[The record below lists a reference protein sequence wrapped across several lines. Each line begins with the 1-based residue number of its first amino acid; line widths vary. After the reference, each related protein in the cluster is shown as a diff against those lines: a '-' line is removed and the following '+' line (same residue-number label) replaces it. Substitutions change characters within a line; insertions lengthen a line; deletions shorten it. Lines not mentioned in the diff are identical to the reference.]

1 MEDLPTDIA
10 TFVDTHLVDRHNS
23 NAVKW
28 DGLKEEFGRAD
39 LLPMWIA
46 DTEFKAP
53 QAVLDALTA
62 RVKEGTFGYS
72 IRPQSYYEAFIN
84 WQKERHGITVE
95 PE

>member
-39 LLPMWIA
+39 LLPM
-46 DTEFKAP
+46 
-53 QAVLDALTA
+53 
-62 RVKEGTFGYS
+62 
-72 IRPQSYYEAFIN
+72 
-84 WQKERHGITVE
+84 
-95 PE
+95 

>member
-1 MEDLPTDIA
+1 MTTKARKQGSLMEDLPTDIA

-62 RVKEGTFGYS
+62 RVKEDVWLFHS
-72 IRPQSYYEAFIN
+72 PAVLLRSL
-84 WQKERHGITVE
+84 H
-95 PE
+95 

>member
-62 RVKEGTFGYS
+62 RVKGRDVWLFHS
-72 IRPQSYYEAFIN
+72 PAVLLRSV
-84 WQKERHGITVE
+84 H
-95 PE
+95 

>member
-1 MEDLPTDIA
+1 MTTKARKQGSLMEDLPTDIA

-46 DTEFKAP
+46 DTEFKTP
-53 QAVLDALTA
+53 QAV
-62 RVKEGTFGYS
+62 FGCIDS
-72 IRPQSYYEAFIN
+72 SRQGRDVWLFHSPAVLLRSV
-84 WQKERHGITVE
+84 H
-95 PE
+95 